1 MRWICIA
8 EPEFLITALLIF
20 LVYFFLSNRVICAG
34 VPDRSRT
41 NAPEFLVALDLYQ
54 CAGVPGRLA
63 SSLVNLNVA
72 GIPGLSL
79 YGGVPADELAIFVVM
94 ESVFRCTT
102 SGAMRLV
109 VACCLRLSYILRL
122 TVSGPG
128 TR

>member
-1 MRWICIA
+1 M
-8 EPEFLITALLIF
+8 LIF
-20 LVYFFLSNRVICAG
+20 LIYFFLSNRVICAG

-41 NAPEFLVALDLYQ
+41 NAPEFLTALDLFLLYG
-54 CAGVPGRLA
+54 GVPA
-63 SSLVNLNVA
+63 DEPIVNVNVA

-102 SGAMRLV
+102 SGAMQLV

-128 TR
+128 TG